1 MPKFIVAVQVKSE
14 NGMHVGFL
22 PGDAVP
28 EWALKVVGDHVHD
41 GKDSVVNDVEDST
54 DEDVQEDDSAES
66 SESGVEDV
74 QEEAPAVDVAPDF
87 TKPAPA
93 KRGRPRKVE

>member
-28 EWALKVVGDHVHD
+28 EWALKVVGEHVHD
-41 GKDSVVNDVEDST
+41 GGAAPEADVEDPVAEHVEG
-54 DEDVQEDDSAES
+54 DASATP
-66 SESGVEDV
+66 
-74 QEEAPAVDVAPDF
+74 EADVAPDF

-93 KRGRPRKVE
+93 KRGRPRKAE